1 MRKNHDRMDS
11 HTMELPR
18 QIIVGE
24 KNIGEFGEFLYN
36 LTKPKKVSLISGIH
50 VKKIIKQRIEK
61 SLKLKKIKFVWHTS
75 KDNQIDTL
83 NEIQKDVK
91 KDHSDL
97 IAGIGG
103 GRSVDTAKLVAFNL
117 DIPFVSVPTAASHD
131 GMASPFVSI
140 KSDKPHS
147 IVATAP
153 LGVFVDIDIIK
164 KAPARLLA
172 SGCGDLVANISAVK
186 DWKLGRNKTG
196 EYYGR
201 YSANLAI
208 MSAKIVMEKSS
219 QYAKKGL
226 DARVIVE
233 ALISAGVASCIAG
246 SSRPCSGAEHLFS
259 HALDKIAP
267 GKGLH
272 GEKCGLG
279 AIMITKLQ
287 GQDWKK
293 IVKTLKDVGAP
304 TTAKQI
310 GLTEEQIIGALMIA
324 QDLRPER
331 YTILKEI
338 EMTERR
344 ARNLAKIT
352 KII

>member
-1 MRKNHDRMDS
+1 
-11 HTMELPR
+11 MELPR
-18 QIIVGE
+18 QIVVGE
-24 KNIGEFGEFLYN
+24 KNIGEFGEFLHN

-50 VKKIIKQRIEK
+50 VKKIIKQKIEK
-61 SLKLKKIKFVWHTS
+61 SLKVKKIRFTWHTS

-83 NEIQKDVK
+83 NEIQREVK
-91 KDHSDL
+91 KDHSD
-97 IAGIGG
+97 IIIGIGG

-147 IVATAP
+147 IIATAP

-164 KAPARLLA
+164 KAPPRLLA

-186 DWKLGRNKTG
+186 DWKLGRDKTG

-310 GLTEEQIIGALMIA
+310 GLNEEQIIDALMIA

-344 ARNLAKIT
+344 ARNLAKTSKVI
-352 KII
+352 